1 MVLSTKHTL
10 YQVISLILL
19 YRKKAHN
26 FFSPEKLLFDFHGAP
41 LLFKYSLRLLS
52 IWTDQRCSRS
62 VPVDVERIVGNVL
75 LNTA

>member
-10 YQVISLILL
+10 YQVISSILL

-62 VPVDVERIVGNVL
+62 VSVDVERIVGNVL